1 VDEKLR
7 SKRGTFMKIKVV
19 TDSSADIPPQI
30 LRELGISVVPL
41 YVRFGAETFKDG
53 VTISNEEFYRR
64 LVAGEVYPNTI
75 QPSPADFKEVYEK
88 LAKDADAI
96 ISIHLSDKFSGTC
109 NSAKQARDL
118 MKSGCPIE
126 IINSDSMTIGLG
138 MLCIAAAKAAMAGDD
153 LKTIVKMV
161 NEAVPEIHFMV
172 LFDSLKYLAKGGRIG
187 QARRLLGTLLNIK
200 PLLGMK
206 DGIVVPISQVR
217 SYSKGVEQQY
227 LFVCN
232 ALKEKNNV
240 KELAVMYNTTQKEA
254 NALVDRIA
262 LLYPR
267 EKIIMGEIGPI
278 LGAHGGPNLIVI
290 CFRGKNPSG

>member
-1 VDEKLR
+1 
-7 SKRGTFMKIKVV
+7 MKIKIV
-19 TDSSADIPPQI
+19 TDSSADIPVQ
-30 LRELGISVVPL
+30 LREELGISVVPL

-53 VTISNEEFYRR
+53 VTISNNEFYRR

-75 QPSPADFKEVYEK
+75 QPSPADFQETYGK
-88 LAKDADAI
+88 LSKDADAI

-118 MKSGCPIE
+118 LNSKCPIE
-126 IINSDSMTIGLG
+126 VINSDSMTIGLG
-138 MLCIAAAKAAMAGDD
+138 MLCIAAAKAARAGDD

-187 QARRLLGTLLNIK
+187 QAKRLLGTLLNIK
-200 PLLGMK
+200 PLLGMR

-217 SYSKGVEQQY
+217 SYSKGLEQLY
-227 LFVCN
+227 VFMTN
-232 ALKEKNNV
+232 ALKAKGNV
-240 KELAVMYNTTQKEA
+240 KELAIMYNTTQKEA
-254 NALVDRIA
+254 NALADRIA
-262 LLYPR
+262 PLYSR

-290 CFRGKNPSG
+290 CFRGKNPAND